1 MRGARKRVQSDI
13 VDEGEDAQGDIVD
26 ESEDAVGGDRKGG
39 NHFRRRP
46 MLAFATREDSSLD
59 DTLWRHRFVREPS
72 TDRHDLTVVRDGFG
86 DQGGVSGTR
95 QSEHCIIKDAALLN
109 DAALGLE

>member
-13 VDEGEDAQGDIVD
+13 VDEGEDA
-26 ESEDAVGGDRKGG
+26 VGGDRKGG
-39 NHFRRRP
+39 TEFRHRP
-46 MLAFATREDSSLD
+46 MLAFATREDSSLGD
-59 DTLWRHRFVREPS
+59 MQRSVREPI

-86 DQGGVSGTR
+86 DQEDSRGIR
-95 QSEHCIIKDAALLN
+95 KSERCTIKDEALLI

>member
-13 VDEGEDAQGDIVD
+13 VDEGEDA
-26 ESEDAVGGDRKGG
+26 VGGDRKGG
-39 NHFRRRP
+39 TEFRHRP
-46 MLAFATREDSSLD
+46 MLAFATREDSSLGD
-59 DTLWRHRFVREPS
+59 MQRSVREPI

-95 QSEHCIIKDAALLN
+95 QSEHCINKDAALLN